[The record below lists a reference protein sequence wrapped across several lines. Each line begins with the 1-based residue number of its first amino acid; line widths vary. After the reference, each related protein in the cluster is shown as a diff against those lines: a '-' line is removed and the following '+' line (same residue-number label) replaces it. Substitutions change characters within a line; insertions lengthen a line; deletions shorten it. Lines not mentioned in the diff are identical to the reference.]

1 MKFNKLG
8 QSDLEVSSYCLGSM
22 TWGEATSEDDGH
34 WQLDFSIENGINF
47 VDTAE
52 MYPTNPLRKETA
64 GNTEKI
70 IGNWIN
76 KRKKRDDIIIAT
88 KVVGIGNKTV
98 RNGQAI
104 NKSTMEEALTNSLKK
119 LKTDYID
126 LYQLH
131 WPNRGSY
138 HFRQNWN
145 YNPIHQDTEKIKQD
159 IFDILDFLSKKVT
172 EGKIRTIGLSNETAW
187 GTMQFLKIANENNFE
202 RVVSIQNEYSLLCRF
217 YDTDLAEV
225 SHNENVS
232 LLAYSPLAA
241 GLLTGKYQDG
251 KVPDNSRLQ
260 ASPGLMGRFNQ
271 RSLLAVQNYLS
282 ISKKYEINP
291 VHLALAYCD
300 QKPFMGS
307 IIFGATTKE
316 QLKTIINGLDT
327 KLSTEVLNELD
338 KVHREFPFPI

>member
-8 QSDLEVSSYCLGSM
+8 NSDLEVSSYCLGSM
-22 TWGEATSEDDGH
+22 TWGEATSEEEGH
-34 WQLDFSIENGINF
+34 WQLNYSLENGINF

-52 MYPTNPLRKETA
+52 MYPTNPLRKETV
-64 GNTEKI
+64 GDTEII

-98 RNGQAI
+98 RNGESI
-104 NKSTMEEALTNSLKK
+104 NKKTLEEALINSLKK

-145 YNPIHQDTEKIKQD
+145 YSPVHQDTKKIEQN
-159 IFDILDFLSKKVT
+159 IFEVLDFLSDKVK

-202 RVVSIQNEYSLLCRF
+202 RVISIQNEYSLLCRL

-225 SHNENVS
+225 SHNENIS

-241 GLLTGKYQDG
+241 GLLTGKYQEG
-251 KVPDNSRLQ
+251 NVPDNSRLQ
-260 ASPGLMGRFNQ
+260 ASPGLMGRFNK
-271 RSLLAVQNYLS
+271 RSLLAVKNYLGVA
-282 ISKKYEINP
+282 KKFEINP
-291 VHLALAYCD
+291 IHMALAYCD

-316 QLKTIINGLDT
+316 QLRTIINGFDL
-327 KLSTEVLNELD
+327 KLSTEVLNDLD

>member
-22 TWGEATSEDDGH
+22 TWGEATSEEEAH

-104 NKSTMEEALTNSLKK
+104 NKNTMEEALTNSLKK

-172 EGKIRTIGLSNETAW
+172 EGKIRNIGLSNETAW

-282 ISKKYEINP
+282 IAKKYEINP

>member
-145 YNPIHQDTEKIKQD
+145 YNPIHQDTKKIKQD

-260 ASPGLMGRFNQ
+260 ASPGLMGRLNQ

-282 ISKKYEINP
+282 IAKKYEINP

>member
-145 YNPIHQDTEKIKQD
+145 YNPIHQDTKKIKQD
-159 IFDILDFLSKKVT
+159 IFDILDFLSKKVK

-251 KVPDNSRLQ
+251 KVPDKSRLQ

-271 RSLLAVQNYLS
+271 RSLLAVKNYLS
-282 ISKKYEINP
+282 IAKKYEINP

-316 QLKTIINGLDT
+316 QLKTIINGLGT
-327 KLSTEVLNELD
+327 KLSTEVLNDLD

>member
-1 MKFNKLG
+1 LKFNKLG
-8 QSDLEVSSYCLGSM
+8 KSNLEVSSYCLGSM
-22 TWGEATSEDDGH
+22 TWGEATSEQDGH

-52 MYPTNPLRKETA
+52 MYPTNPLREKTA
-64 GNTEKI
+64 GNTEII
-70 IGNWIN
+70 IGNWIK

-98 RNGQAI
+98 RNGQPI
-104 NKSTMEEALTNSLKK
+104 NKKTMEEALTSSLKK

-145 YNPIHQDTEKIKQD
+145 YSPIHQDSKIIKQD
-159 IFDILDFLSKKVT
+159 IFDILDFLSMKVK

-187 GTMQFLKIANENNFE
+187 GTMQFLKIASENNFE

-217 YDTDLAEV
+217 YDTDLAEI
-225 SHNENVS
+225 SHNENIS

-282 ISKKYEINP
+282 IAKKYEINP
-291 VHLALAYCD
+291 VHMALAYCD

-316 QLKTIINGLDT
+316 QLKTIINGIDT
-327 KLSTEVLNELD
+327 KLPTEMLSDLD

>member
-104 NKSTMEEALTNSLKK
+104 NLSL
-119 LKTDYID
+119 
-126 LYQLH
+126 
-131 WPNRGSY
+131 
-138 HFRQNWN
+138 
-145 YNPIHQDTEKIKQD
+145 IHI
-159 IFDILDFLSKKVT
+159 
-172 EGKIRTIGLSNETAW
+172 
-187 GTMQFLKIANENNFE
+187 
-202 RVVSIQNEYSLLCRF
+202 
-217 YDTDLAEV
+217 
-225 SHNENVS
+225 
-232 LLAYSPLAA
+232 
-241 GLLTGKYQDG
+241 
-251 KVPDNSRLQ
+251 
-260 ASPGLMGRFNQ
+260 
-271 RSLLAVQNYLS
+271 
-282 ISKKYEINP
+282 
-291 VHLALAYCD
+291 
-300 QKPFMGS
+300 
-307 IIFGATTKE
+307 
-316 QLKTIINGLDT
+316 
-327 KLSTEVLNELD
+327 
-338 KVHREFPFPI
+338 

>member
-22 TWGEATSEDDGH
+22 TWGEATSEDEGH

-119 LKTDYID
+119 LKTDSI
-126 LYQLH
+126 
-131 WPNRGSY
+131 
-138 HFRQNWN
+138 
-145 YNPIHQDTEKIKQD
+145 D
-159 IFDILDFLSKKVT
+159 IFYLNKPNNREIKRNHLVEFCQKMIEKGLIKSAGIIVGSESLQDYVYKDKSIKCFSFL
-172 EGKIRTIGLSNETAW
+172 
-187 GTMQFLKIANENNFE
+187 
-202 RVVSIQNEYSLLCRF
+202 
-217 YDTDLAEV
+217 
-225 SHNENVS
+225 
-232 LLAYSPLAA
+232 
-241 GLLTGKYQDG
+241 
-251 KVPDNSRLQ
+251 
-260 ASPGLMGRFNQ
+260 
-271 RSLLAVQNYLS
+271 
-282 ISKKYEINP
+282 
-291 VHLALAYCD
+291 
-300 QKPFMGS
+300 
-307 IIFGATTKE
+307 
-316 QLKTIINGLDT
+316 
-327 KLSTEVLNELD
+327 
-338 KVHREFPFPI
+338 

>member
-1 MKFNKLG
+1 
-8 QSDLEVSSYCLGSM
+8 
-22 TWGEATSEDDGH
+22 
-34 WQLDFSIENGINF
+34 
-47 VDTAE
+47 
-52 MYPTNPLRKETA
+52 
-64 GNTEKI
+64 
-70 IGNWIN
+70 
-76 KRKKRDDIIIAT
+76 
-88 KVVGIGNKTV
+88 
-98 RNGQAI
+98 
-104 NKSTMEEALTNSLKK
+104 MEEALTNSLKK

-159 IFDILDFLSKKVT
+159 IFDILDFLSKKVK

-282 ISKKYEINP
+282 IAKKYEINP

-327 KLSTEVLNELD
+327 KLSAEVLNELD

>member
-8 QSDLEVSSYCLGSM
+8 KSDLEVSSYCLGSM

-145 YNPIHQDTEKIKQD
+145 YNPIHQDTKKIKQD

-251 KVPDNSRLQ
+251 KVPDKSRLQ

-282 ISKKYEINP
+282 IAKKYEINP
-291 VHLALAYCD
+291 VHLALAYCN

-316 QLKTIINGLDT
+316 QLKTIISGMDIN
-327 KLSTEVLNELD
+327 LSTELLNDLD

>member
-34 WQLDFSIENGINF
+34 WQLDFSIDNGINF

-145 YNPIHQDTEKIKQD
+145 YNPIHQDTEKNKQD
-159 IFDILDFLSKKVT
+159 IFEILDFLSKKVT

-217 YDTDLAEV
+217 YDTALAEV

-241 GLLTGKYQDG
+241 GLLTGKYQD
-251 KVPDNSRLQ
+251 
-260 ASPGLMGRFNQ
+260 
-271 RSLLAVQNYLS
+271 
-282 ISKKYEINP
+282 
-291 VHLALAYCD
+291 
-300 QKPFMGS
+300 
-307 IIFGATTKE
+307 
-316 QLKTIINGLDT
+316 
-327 KLSTEVLNELD
+327 
-338 KVHREFPFPI
+338 

>member
-145 YNPIHQDTEKIKQD
+145 YNPIHQDTKKIKQD

-187 GTMQFLKIANENNFE
+187 GTMQFLKIADEHNFE

-251 KVPDNSRLQ
+251 KVPENSRLK

-282 ISKKYEINP
+282 IARKYEINP

-327 KLSTEVLNELD
+327 KLSTEVMNELD

>member
-1 MKFNKLG
+1 MKFSKLG
-8 QSDLEVSSYCLGSM
+8 QSHLEVSSYCLGSM

-282 ISKKYEINP
+282 IAKKYEINP

>member
-98 RNGQAI
+98 RNGQSI

-145 YNPIHQDTEKIKQD
+145 YNPIHQDTKKIKQD

-282 ISKKYEINP
+282 IAKKYEINP

>member
-8 QSDLEVSSYCLGSM
+8 QSDLEVSNYCLGSM

-260 ASPGLMGRFNQ
+260 ASPGLMGRLNQ

-282 ISKKYEINP
+282 IAKKYEINP

>member
-8 QSDLEVSSYCLGSM
+8 KSDLEVSSYCLGSM
-22 TWGEATSEDDGH
+22 TWGEATSEKDGH

-98 RNGQAI
+98 RNGQPI
-104 NKSTMEEALTNSLKK
+104 NKKTMEEALNNSLKK
-119 LKTDYID
+119 LNTDYID

-145 YNPIHQDTEKIKQD
+145 YSPIHQETKKIKQD
-159 IFDILDFLSKKVT
+159 IFDLLDFLSNKVK

-187 GTMQFLKIANENNFE
+187 GTMQFLKIADENNFE

-225 SHNENVS
+225 SHNENIS

-241 GLLTGKYQDG
+241 GLLTGKYQEG
-251 KVPDNSRLQ
+251 KVPDNSRLK
-260 ASPGLMGRFNQ
+260 ASPGLMGRFNK
-271 RSLLAVQNYLS
+271 RSLLAVQNYLNVA
-282 ISKKYEINP
+282 KKYEINP
-291 VHLALAYCD
+291 IHLALAYCD

-316 QLKTIINGLDT
+316 QLKTIINGLDL
-327 KLSTEVLNELD
+327 KLSTEVLNDLD

>member
-145 YNPIHQDTEKIKQD
+145 YNPIHQDTKKIKQD
-159 IFDILDFLSKKVT
+159 IFDILDFLSKKVA

-282 ISKKYEINP
+282 IAKKYEINP

-338 KVHREFPFPI
+338 KVHSLD

>member
-8 QSDLEVSSYCLGSM
+8 QSDLEISSYCLGSM

-70 IGNWIN
+70 IGNWIK

-104 NKSTMEEALTNSLKK
+104 NKNTIEEALTNSLKK

-145 YNPIHQDTEKIKQD
+145 YSPIHQDTKKIKQD

-251 KVPDNSRLQ
+251 KTPDNSRLR

-282 ISKKYEINP
+282 IAKKYEINP

>member
-1 MKFNKLG
+1 
-8 QSDLEVSSYCLGSM
+8 
-22 TWGEATSEDDGH
+22 
-34 WQLDFSIENGINF
+34 
-47 VDTAE
+47 

-76 KRKKRDDIIIAT
+76 KRKKDDIIIAT

-159 IFDILDFLSKKVT
+159 IFDILTRYF
-172 EGKIRTIGLSNETAW
+172 
-187 GTMQFLKIANENNFE
+187 
-202 RVVSIQNEYSLLCRF
+202 
-217 YDTDLAEV
+217 
-225 SHNENVS
+225 
-232 LLAYSPLAA
+232 
-241 GLLTGKYQDG
+241 
-251 KVPDNSRLQ
+251 
-260 ASPGLMGRFNQ
+260 
-271 RSLLAVQNYLS
+271 
-282 ISKKYEINP
+282 
-291 VHLALAYCD
+291 
-300 QKPFMGS
+300 
-307 IIFGATTKE
+307 
-316 QLKTIINGLDT
+316 
-327 KLSTEVLNELD
+327 
-338 KVHREFPFPI
+338 

>member
-34 WQLDFSIENGINF
+34 RQLDFSIENGINF

-282 ISKKYEINP
+282 IAKKYEINP

-307 IIFGATTKE
+307 IIFGTTTKE

>member
-104 NKSTMEEALTNSLKK
+104 NKNTMEEALTNSLKK

-145 YNPIHQDTEKIKQD
+145 YNPIQQDTEKIKQD
-159 IFDILDFLSKKVT
+159 IFDILDFLSKKVK

-251 KVPDNSRLQ
+251 KVPYNSRLQ

-282 ISKKYEINP
+282 IAKKYEINP

-316 QLKTIINGLDT
+316 QLKIIINGLDT

>member
-104 NKSTMEEALTNSLKK
+104 NKNTMEEALTNSLKK

-145 YNPIHQDTEKIKQD
+145 YSPVHQNTKKVEQD
-159 IFDILDFLSKKVT
+159 IFEVLDFLSQKVK

-251 KVPDNSRLQ
+251 KVPDKSRLQ
-260 ASPGLMGRFNQ
+260 ASPGLMGRFNK

-282 ISKKYEINP
+282 IAKKYEINP

-307 IIFGATTKE
+307 VIFGATTKE

>member
-145 YNPIHQDTEKIKQD
+145 YNPIHQDTEKINQD
-159 IFDILDFLSKKVT
+159 IFDILDFLTKKVT

-251 KVPDNSRLQ
+251 KVPDNSRLK

-282 ISKKYEINP
+282 IAKKYEINP